1 MQDLEERIARVRS
14 ADVRP
19 LVREAYR
26 AYTAGAARAAIVL
39 TWTAVCADLIDK
51 VRTLHEGGEPQATA
65 LITQVDQAQGNLDI
79 TAVRTMQMV
88 ENSLL
93 DQAVTLELI
102 DATQKIQLERLREDR
117 NLSAHPSL
125 RPLGELFDPPLE
137 YARTHLVIA
146 LEAVLVHPASQ
157 GRKVVSSFA
166 AHVLDPGFV
175 GDPNHIASA
184 FFRRVRP
191 AARRRVVEFATRH
204 AMLEPPLDDA
214 NLNAAALADRMAT
227 CLKIFAVEDRIL
239 VGELVGKFTDRL
251 TEAAVPVQSRTL
263 ARLGDLDAFWT
274 GIDDPLRSQLDTI
287 VRAIGVQHAGLE
299 YWQPPQL
306 APTQA
311 QILSL
316 VSLNEVRAALPSMEP
331 AFAGLGW
338 QRRATVIEQRPG
350 PYFAGFLAEVLA
362 GVGSFDSGAFAARTA
377 VLPCAPY
384 VTLEQL
390 RAVLSAWEA
399 NNQCWGRYM
408 VDNAAQFYLTTAHLG
423 AARNAVW
430 RGFLDQLAGHRE
442 GGVIDYQ
449 AVHSELEARIG
460 SLVGTA

>member
-1 MQDLEERIARVRS
+1 MQDLEQWITRVRS
-14 ADVRP
+14 VDVRP

-26 AYTAGAARAAIVL
+26 AYTAGAARATIVL

-51 VRTLHEGGEPQATA
+51 VRTLHEGGERQATS
-65 LITQVDQAQGNLDI
+65 LITQVDQAQGNLDA
-79 TAVRTMQMV
+79 TAIRTMQTV
-88 ENSLL
+88 ENTLL
-93 DQAVTLELI
+93 DQAVALELI

-125 RPLGELFDPPLE
+125 RPMGELFDPPLE
-137 YARTHLVIA
+137 YARTHLVVA
-146 LEAVLVHPASQ
+146 LEAVLVQPASQ
-157 GRKVVSSFA
+157 GRKIVSSFA

-191 AARRRVVEFATRH
+191 AARRRVVEFAARH
-204 AMLEPPLDDA
+204 AMLEPALDDA
-214 NLNAAALADRMAT
+214 TLDAAALADRMAT
-227 CLKIFAVEDRIL
+227 CLKIFATEDRIL
-239 VGELVGKFTDRL
+239 VSELVGKFTDRL
-251 TEAAVPVQSRTL
+251 SAAAVPIQSRTL
-263 ARLGDLDAFWT
+263 ARLGDLDAFWS

-287 VRAIGVQHAGLE
+287 VRTIGHQQANLE
-299 YWQPPQL
+299 YWQQPNL
-306 APTQA
+306 EPTDA

-316 VSLNEVRAALPSMEP
+316 VSLEEVRVALPSLES

-338 QRRATVIEQRPG
+338 HRRATVIEHRPG

-362 GVGSFDSGAFAARTA
+362 EVGSFDSGAFAARTA

-390 RAVLSAWEA
+390 QAVLLAWEA

-408 VDNAAQFYLTTAHLG
+408 VDYAAQFYLATAHLG
-423 AARNAVW
+423 TARNAVW
-430 RGFLDQLAGHRE
+430 RNFLDQLARRE
-442 GGVIDYQ
+442 DGIIDYQ
-449 AVHSELEARIG
+449 AVHSALEERIG
-460 SLVGTA
+460 SLVRAA